1 VNVKEQKRVK
11 TLVKTVREMIE
22 PDNPYTP
29 DDLLWIMAVVEELA
43 EKLGVEV

>member
-1 VNVKEQKRVK
+1 VNAKDEKRVK

-29 DDLLWIMAVVEELA
+29 DDLLWIMVVVEELA
-43 EKLGVEV
+43 EKLGVKA